1 MLSYLK
7 LIMISI
13 DNNNYE
19 LITIL
24 GPTASGK
31 TKLAVEL
38 AMKINGEII
47 SADSRQ
53 IYKGMDIGTGKDL
66 DEYSKGKSTI
76 NYHLID
82 ILDPNNN
89 YSVYQFKN
97 DFINVYRNV
106 DKNKNS
112 ILCGGTGLY
121 IESIL
126 LDYQMSN
133 VKPNEELRLK
143 LSVLSKV
150 ELIDYFD
157 KINKNLCKKWKKDT
171 KQRIIRGI
179 EIALEKNTTKVS
191 NNNLPM
197 IKNYTIGVS
206 VDREHL
212 RSKIKLRLESRL
224 YDGMISEV
232 ENLLSNGLPK
242 NRLDYFGLEYKY
254 VGMYLNKQLD
264 MDELKYKLYIEISRF
279 AKKQMTFFR
288 RMEKR
293 GIEIHWMTPKEISNK
308 IIDSIQ

>member
-1 MLSYLK
+1 MLAYLK

-38 AMKINGEII
+38 AAKINGEII

-66 DEYSKGKSTI
+66 NEYSLSDRKIK
-76 NYHLID
+76 YHLID
-82 ILDPNNN
+82 ILNPQEN

-97 DFINVYRNV
+97 DFIDVY
-106 DKNKNS
+106 KNIKNS
-112 ILCGGTGLY
+112 IPILCGGTGLY

-133 VKPNEELRLK
+133 VKPNKELRLD
-143 LSVLSKV
+143 LSLLSKI
-150 ELIDYFD
+150 ELVDYFS
-157 KINKNLCKKWKKDT
+157 KIDNKLCNKWKKDT

-179 EIALEKNTTKVS
+179 EIALGRDNINKIKNL
-191 NNNLPM
+191 LPE
-197 IKNYTIGVS
+197 IKNYTIGIS
-206 VDREHL
+206 IDREHL
-212 RSKIKLRLESRL
+212 RDKIKSRLESRM
-224 YDGMISEV
+224 YDGMINEV
-232 ENLLSNGLPK
+232 EQLLMNGLPRE
-242 NRLDYFGLEYKY
+242 RLDYFGLEYKY
-254 VGMYLNKQLD
+254 VGLYLDKNIN
-264 MDELKYKLYIEISRF
+264 MDELKHKLYIEISRF

-293 GIEIHWMTPKEISNK
+293 GIIIHWLTYSEVSNK
-308 IIDSIQ
+308 IIKSI

>member
-66 DEYSKGKSTI
+66 DEYSKGKSMI

-97 DFINVYRNV
+97 DFINIYRNV

-133 VKPNEELRLK
+133 VKPNEELRVK
-143 LSVLSKV
+143 LSLLSKV
-150 ELIDYFD
+150 ELIDYFE
-157 KINKNLCKKWKKDT
+157 KINKNLCKKWKC
-171 KQRIIRGI
+171 
-179 EIALEKNTTKVS
+179 NKV
-191 NNNLPM
+191 
-197 IKNYTIGVS
+197 VCQ
-206 VDREHL
+206 
-212 RSKIKLRLESRL
+212 
-224 YDGMISEV
+224 
-232 ENLLSNGLPK
+232 
-242 NRLDYFGLEYKY
+242 F
-254 VGMYLNKQLD
+254 
-264 MDELKYKLYIEISRF
+264 
-279 AKKQMTFFR
+279 
-288 RMEKR
+288 
-293 GIEIHWMTPKEISNK
+293 
-308 IIDSIQ
+308 